1 MLEISSLRGDSM
13 QNTLGIYEDRKE
25 EINFYFSIM
34 VEMDANSRNIKT
46 INNHK
51 FYKIMK
57 SNFLLM
63 LYNLV
68 EACIVSGMMEIYE
81 NLKNDGCSYNSVIK
95 EIQILWSNYKINE
108 IYGPA
113 TERSAYEN
121 RVQQIIES
129 IITNSPIVLTKDTLG
144 ISGNLDAK
152 KIKAIC
158 DKHRIR
164 YTLQNKGS
172 SLEIVK
178 RVRNDLAHGDVSF
191 SECARD
197 LPIDDLERIKDEVLI
212 FLDDILQGMKR
223 YYDGKLYQI
232 QGLNPMF
239 SAMET

>member
-1 MLEISSLRGDSM
+1 M
-13 QNTLGIYEDRKE
+13 QNTIGIYEDRKE

-34 VEMDANSRNIKT
+34 VEVDAESQNIQT
-46 INNHK
+46 IDNHK

-81 NLKNDGCSYNSVIK
+81 SLKNEGCSYSSVIR
-95 EIQILWSNYKINE
+95 EIQVLWSNYKINE

-129 IITNSPIVLTKDTLG
+129 IITNSPLILTKDTLG
-144 ISGNLDAK
+144 ISGNLDAR
-152 KIKAIC
+152 KIKYIC
-158 DKHRIR
+158 DKHKIR
-164 YTLQNKGS
+164 YALQNDGS
-172 SLEIVK
+172 SLELVK
-178 RVRNDLAHGDVSF
+178 KRRNDLAHGDVSF

-197 LPIDDLERIKDEVLI
+197 LPIDDLERIMDEVLI
-212 FLDDILQGMKR
+212 FLDEILQGMKR
-223 YYDGKLYQI
+223 YYDGKMYRISQT
-232 QGLNPMF
+232 
-239 SAMET
+239 S